1 MKFCAVA
8 ILVVFLFEF
17 SSARLAPILTGC
29 SRKDPKFERCVK
41 EVVERIRSNM
51 AVGDYGEGQPPAP
64 SLEPIRID
72 RMAID
77 HGSSFRATLSN
88 VTIEGAGAF
97 SIRRVKVSVEEKMF
111 NVSVRLPSMLVNG
124 QYTLDMRLLLLRI
137 TGQGDFDLQL
147 NNTIANMRLKYYLK
161 PDPEGELEY
170 VQLYPVQVKLRF
182 DKGQFHL
189 HNLFNGDPT
198 LGQIGNNVINEDP
211 LVLLDEVRP
220 AFEESLGRIFSEMA
234 NSAISGATELD
245 ILPL

>member
-1 MKFCAVA
+1 MKLCAVSV
-8 ILVVFLFEF
+8 LVVFLVEF
-17 SSARLAPILTGC
+17 SSARLTPILTGC
-29 SRKDPKFERCVK
+29 SRSDPKFEKCVK
-41 EVVERIRSNM
+41 QVVERIRSNM
-51 AVGDYGEGQPPAP
+51 VAGNYGEGQPDAP
-64 SLEPIRID
+64 PLDPIRID

-77 HGSSFRATLSN
+77 HGTGFRATLSN

-97 SIRRVKVSVEEKMF
+97 SIRRVKLNVEEKMF
-111 NVSVRLPSMLVNG
+111 NVSVRIPSMLVNG

-161 PDPEGELEY
+161 PGADDQEY

-182 DKGQFHL
+182 DKGRFHL

-220 AFEESLGRIFSEMA
+220 AFEESLGKIFSEMA
-234 NSAISGATELD
+234 NSAISGATELE